1 MIHCAPRGGPPPH
14 PYSHHAVEAP
24 PEVGRVRRGLLAI
37 IGAIP
42 LLFAISAML
51 DAQTPTTDSAA
62 RPLRRSWTS
71 DRRDFS
77 VGDII
82 TIVIDEQTV
91 ASANT
96 STSAVDSKNRRM
108 DAGASLP
115 LPSAAGATGISNPT
129 ASVQS
134 SNDAASNQTG
144 DARRGT
150 RFAGQMSVRVVSVTK
165 EGNLQ
170 IRGSKLV
177 DVDKNKQQMTLSGFI
192 RPQDVSTR
200 DVVDATRIADL
211 QLVYAASGSLGKT
224 RSGILTRIL
233 GVFWP

>member
-1 MIHCAPRGGPPPH
+1 
-14 PYSHHAVEAP
+14 
-24 PEVGRVRRGLLAI
+24 
-37 IGAIP
+37 
-42 LLFAISAML
+42 
-51 DAQTPTTDSAA
+51 
-62 RPLRRSWTS
+62 
-71 DRRDFS
+71 
-77 VGDII
+77 
-82 TIVIDEQTV
+82 
-91 ASANT
+91 
-96 STSAVDSKNRRM
+96 
-108 DAGASLP
+108 
-115 LPSAAGATGISNPT
+115 
-129 ASVQS
+129 
-134 SNDAASNQTG
+134 
-144 DARRGT
+144 
-150 RFAGQMSVRVVSVTK
+150 MSVRVVSLTK